1 MISNT
6 STHRLE
12 DRGVRGGRRTPQSSG
27 ALRKDVRARKAL
39 GFTLIEVMIVV
50 VVLSIV
56 ATIAFVGIGQNRFEG
71 KYREFTGEI
80 IGLITTAR
88 NRAIDDQTL
97 VQVRV
102 YEDKVLVFDQDPT
115 DKQWRELRSIKRDEI
130 AGNIL
135 GNKACI
141 YGFYSGV
148 QVPSQALDV
157 VVPNACLNTLQIL
170 EFQPDGNFVFI
181 GDDTLGGAN
190 GTGTTLDLA
199 DLRTAQVR
207 HTLIEIFPG
216 GLIRDREVVD

>member
-12 DRGVRGGRRTPQSSG
+12 DRGVRGGRRTPHSSG

-102 YEDKVLVFDQDPT
+102 YEDKVLVFDGSGGRGRVTSNGAVQEPDG
-115 DKQWRELRSIKRDEI
+115 I
-130 AGNIL
+130 AT
-135 GNKACI
+135 
-141 YGFYSGV
+141 
-148 QVPSQALDV
+148 V
-157 VVPNACLNTLQIL
+157 VVPK
-170 EFQPDGNFVFI
+170 
-181 GDDTLGGAN
+181 DTC
-190 GTGTTLDLA
+190 
-199 DLRTAQVR
+199 
-207 HTLIEIFPG
+207 PSPK
-216 GLIRDREVVD
+216 